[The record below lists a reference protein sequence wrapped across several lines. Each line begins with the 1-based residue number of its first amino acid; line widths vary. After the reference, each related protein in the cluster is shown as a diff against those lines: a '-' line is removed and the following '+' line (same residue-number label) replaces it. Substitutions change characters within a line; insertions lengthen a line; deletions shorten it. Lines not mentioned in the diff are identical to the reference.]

1 MQQRTL
7 LIEWLPKPSRDR
19 QIRTN
24 LSHGLHVAPALHI
37 SGTASCGGNPTRGA
51 KRERARER
59 ESAMELKIRAVVVA
73 MAMVLLLV
81 AASTTAAAGQSL
93 CKMTQEGLAACKP
106 CIATVKPEEK
116 PSEAC
121 CAALKQADLP
131 CLCSYKNSDLLPYLG
146 IDPKQAMQ
154 LPVKCNI
161 APPQPC

>member
-7 LIEWLPKPSRDR
+7 LIVWLPKPSRDP

-51 KRERARER
+51 RERERA
-59 ESAMELKIRAVVVA
+59 MGLKLRAVVVA
-73 MAMVLLLV
+73 MAMVLLMV
-81 AASTTAAAGQSL
+81 EASTTKAADQSL

-106 CIATVKPEEK
+106 CIAMVKPEEK

-121 CAALKQADLP
+121 CAALKQADLQ

-154 LPVKCNI
+154 LPAKCNI